1 MLKRRTHRGVP
12 GAAGFEGSGDAA
24 RLWLD
29 TVYRTNLRLAG
40 PLSGVRHHRVDH
52 GVDHAGV
59 AFDHISIDASFT
71 FDSDPM
77 PMLVVVDV
85 LAGTQ
90 EWVRDGVVDR
100 GRDGDSV
107 LAAGWDMPYSGAGD
121 DPQLRTT
128 SLSAAAL
135 SAAIE
140 DADPDHPWEQIAFTS
155 YVPRSPAAGAR
166 WRATVD
172 EISSL
177 LSGEATAAQR
187 DAAARLLGHTLL
199 HTFPN
204 NVVVPATSPAT
215 SPGTGYVAADDSPST
230 VRRAA
235 RIIEMHAVEEL
246 SPGALAR
253 ECRVTPRALQY
264 AFRKHLG
271 CTPQDY
277 LRRIRL
283 DLARQSLRDGS
294 QSVSDAA
301 AAHGFFNPGRF
312 ASDYR
317 QVFDENPGQTLQR
330 SND

>member
-1 MLKRRTHRGVP
+1 MPHSRARRGLPDVF
-12 GAAGFEGSGDAA
+12 GFEGSGDEA

-29 TVYRTNLRLAG
+29 TVYGTNLHLTG
-40 PLSGVRHHRVDH
+40 PLGGVRHHRVDH
-52 GVDHAGV
+52 GVV
-59 AFDHISIDASFT
+59 AFDHIRIDASFS

-77 PMLVVVDV
+77 PVLVVVDV

-90 EWVRDGVVDR
+90 EWIRDGVADQ

-107 LAAGWDMPYSGAGD
+107 LASGWDMPYSGNGD
-121 DPQLRTT
+121 HPELRTT
-128 SLSAAAL
+128 SLSAQAL
-135 SAAIE
+135 MAAIE
-140 DADPDHPWEQIAFTS
+140 DARPDYPWEHITFTS
-155 YVPRSPAAGAR
+155 YVPHSPAAGAQ

-172 EISSL
+172 ELSSM
-177 LSGEATAAQR
+177 LSVDATAEQQ
-187 DAAARLLGHTLL
+187 DAAALLLGHTLL

-204 NVVVPATSPAT
+204 NVVVGATPARVPHE
-215 SPGTGYVAADDSPST
+215 VVVDMPST
-230 VRRAA
+230 VLRAA
-235 RIIEMHAVEEL
+235 RLIEARACEEL
-246 SPGALAR
+246 SPGDLAR
-253 ECRVTPRALQY
+253 ACGVTPRALQY

-283 DLARQSLRDGS
+283 DLARRSLRDGTS

-301 AAHGFFNPGRF
+301 ASHGFFNPGRF

-330 SND
+330 SNN